1 MFSALNRSG
10 WLACLSVF
18 RKMLETLVE
27 RRFSAVIFLFVF
39 ISFYISWYHFSQI
52 FGSSFKNIRKK
63 YFCHEFSFLTDLLR
77 PMPPPLNGQNPLS
90 VTKVFCWCSVVR
102 LAHSRKNQTGGV
114 EDMEFPGVSIKL
126 SKK

>member
-1 MFSALNRSG
+1 MKNFYHHVRQKNYSKWRQRSFRATIFKTRVFGTVNRSG

-77 PMPPPLNGQNPLS
+77 PMPPPLNSQNPLS
-90 VTKVFCWCSVVR
+90 VTKVFVD
-102 LAHSRKNQTGGV
+102 A
-114 EDMEFPGVSIKL
+114 P
-126 SKK
+126 